1 MSAVPSYSTA
11 SPSRPGPRR
20 RSLLTG
26 AAGVASAALVTGCS
40 DAADTDAA
48 ERLSAVRRLRARVA
62 EESTELLGRY
72 DAVLAAHPSLA
83 GRLEPLRAEVEQHA
97 EAFRDGR
104 APAPSS
110 SATAS
115 ASASSSA
122 TAPGAAGPSPSVPS
136 DPKEAVRGLAK
147 AERELADRR
156 GKALL
161 DASDEQARLLASVA
175 AAGAAHAYLLTE
187 GDK

>member
-1 MSAVPSYSTA
+1 MPSYPTA
-11 SPSRPGPRR
+11 FRSRPGPRR

-40 DAADTDAA
+40 DSAAPDAA
-48 ERLSAVRRLRARVA
+48 ERPSAVRRLRARAA
-62 EESTELLGRY
+62 EESTRLLRRY

-83 GRLEPLRAEVEQHA
+83 ERLDPLRAEVERHV

-104 APAPSS
+104 TPAP
-110 SATAS
+110 
-115 ASASSSA
+115 SSSA
-122 TAPGAAGPSPSVPS
+122 TAPGAAGPSPSVPA
-136 DPKEAVRGLAK
+136 DPDEAVRGLAR

-187 GDK
+187 DDK